1 VRTVYGERSKT
12 EVHGQKRLQDGT
24 MHSRKK
30 VKVHD
35 IAEDSPSRDLN
46 MTNEI
51 RERLLEIATEEAENS
66 LRDQKVYG

>member
-1 VRTVYGERSKT
+1 
-12 EVHGQKRLQDGT
+12 